1 MEREVQSSK
10 ASLPKLFN
18 IEFSSK
24 VTVCNFLH
32 ESNAPK
38 RIDSTLAGISI
49 DSKPDEAD
57 PFSCLSENVHN
68 SIVFNFDGFSKV
80 MSNGLQTKT
89 SIKSIFIYHSTEDG
103 IVRAVIIL
111 LSNAL
116 DPIVF
121 RELGKSNFF
130 RLLQ

>member
-89 SIKSIFIYHSTEDG
+89 SIKSIFIYHFYRGWNSKSSHHITVKCAG
-103 IVRAVIIL
+103 
-111 LSNAL
+111 SNRFQR
-116 DPIVF
+116 I
-121 RELGKSNFF
+121 RQIQFF
-130 RLLQ
+130 